1 MSTEKTTK
9 KSNNSS
15 WYFLG
20 AVGLIYFVVYVV
32 NPAQAFSA
40 LAFLYTLAL
49 KLIPVFAFVYIF
61 MVVVDLVLTPA
72 RIVKYIGE
80 EAGIKKWIF
89 IIIGGIL
96 STGPIYMWYPLLA
109 DLQKKGVSDGL
120 LATFLYNRGIKLQYL
135 PLLVVYFSWPFIVL
149 MTLFMIVGSVV
160 QGVFINWANKK
171 HKVYKTD

>member
-1 MSTEKTTK
+1 MSTEKTQK
-9 KSNNSS
+9 KISKLS

-20 AVGLIYFVVYVV
+20 AVVLIYVVVYVIS
-32 NPAQAFSA
+32 PTHAFSA

-49 KLIPVFAFVYIF
+49 KLIPVFAFVFIF

-109 DLQKKGVSDGL
+109 DMQKKGVSDGL
-120 LATFLYNRGIKLQYL
+120 LATFLYNRAIKLQYL
-135 PLLVVYFSWPFIVL
+135 PLLVVYFSWLFIVL
-149 MTLFMIVGSVV
+149 LTVLMIVASVA
-160 QGVFINWANKK
+160 QGMFINWADKK
-171 HKVYKTD
+171 YKVYQTD

>member
-1 MSTEKTTK
+1 MSRESTK
-9 KSNNSS
+9 KKSHKSS

-20 AVGLIYFVVYVV
+20 IIVLIYFILYMISPTHTVL
-32 NPAQAFSA
+32 ALEFS
-40 LAFLYTLAL
+40 YTLAL
-49 KLIPVFAFVYIF
+49 KLIPIFAFVFVF

-80 EAGIKKWIF
+80 EAGLKKWIF

-96 STGPIYMWYPLLA
+96 STGPVYVWYPLLA

-120 LATFLYNRGIKLQYL
+120 LATFLYNRAIKLQYL
-135 PLLVVYFSWPFIVL
+135 PLLVVYFSWLFIIL
-149 MTLFMIVGSVV
+149 MTILMIVASVA

-171 HKVYKTD
+171 T

>member
-40 LAFLYTLAL
+40 LAFLYTLVL